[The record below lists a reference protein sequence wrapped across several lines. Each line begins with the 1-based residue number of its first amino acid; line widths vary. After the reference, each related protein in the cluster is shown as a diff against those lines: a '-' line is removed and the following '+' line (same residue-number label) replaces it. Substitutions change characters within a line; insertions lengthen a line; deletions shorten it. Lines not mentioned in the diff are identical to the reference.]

1 LTFVMGGKKAIL
13 VWMQEEEEAQFWE
26 AEADVWPQ

>member
-1 LTFVMGGKKAIL
+1 MGGRKAIL
-13 VWMQEEEEAQFWE
+13 VWMQGEEGEAQFWEE

>member
-1 LTFVMGGKKAIL
+1 MGGKKAIL
-13 VWMQEEEEAQFWE
+13 VWMQFWEEAEAQFWE

>member
-1 LTFVMGGKKAIL
+1 MGGKKAIL
-13 VWMQEEEEAQFWE
+13 VWMQEEEAQFWE